1 MTAAGRPSFLEEWP
15 HTRALQNA
23 PKGMDL
29 TDQCAM
35 QPKLGAEALAYNQAT
50 KTIAATSTAA
60 IDQSAGSHF
69 LDRTW
74 SVSIVDIDTAPTSKR
89 RSLIL
94 VRSSVQAN
102 KKDRPK
108 AESLSA
114 SSECET

>member
-1 MTAAGRPSFLEEWP
+1 MTPAGRPSFLEEWP

-69 LDRTW
+69 LVLDRTW

-102 KKDRPK
+102 KKRPP
-108 AESLSA
+108 EGRVSLSIK
-114 SSECET
+114 